1 MIQYTVQDGVA
12 KRALIP
18 VEFLTDNGTWETV
31 MMQVDTAADLS
42 VLPYEVATRLRYI
55 GEQKPLYV
63 REVVG
68 SVSAIQTTVRA
79 RIMGKEIDLPIISSV
94 HIQDPL
100 LGNAS
105 FLDNFIVTLRPSGF
119 EIKPA

>member
-1 MIQYTVQDGVA
+1 
-12 KRALIP
+12 
-18 VEFLTDNGTWETV
+18 

-68 SVSAIQTTVRA
+68 SVSAIQTIVRA